1 LNEKPVEN
9 VVETQPKEE
18 VAKRPKEAVQG
29 SKLNDRVSVEKSF
42 AAKSVS
48 SVDLDAITST
58 KGKIPNV
65 RVEIFRADDMCNKE
79 QSHKEAQQ
87 SSTAASDVKTAV
99 EHAKET
105 AEPAGRGPLIRRKDE
120 QEENLQ
126 RQLRVMGQ
134 QLKEKDEQGE
144 NLQRKLREME
154 KQLRD
159 NEKKEKKLQR
169 QLREMEE
176 QVISLQGQC
185 KEKDQES
192 SNLERQLRDRDQDLV
207 EVHKTLSETERKL
220 EKCKCQEK
228 RDWIIPRDDILI
240 TDKGLGRGA
249 WGYVHEGK
257 YCGCTVAVKKLHEKD
272 LISPCNRGK
281 FEREMDIASRCRH
294 PCLLQFIGATNDE
307 ESPLFVTEL
316 MELSLRQLLNNR
328 PLSAGEVVTISL
340 DVARALSYLHNKKP
354 SPILHRDVS
363 SPNVLL
369 WRRDNQWRAK
379 VSDYGTA
386 NFLQDAMT
394 ANPGAMIYSAPEA
407 CARTQTV
414 KIDVYSFGV
423 LLCEMCIRET
433 PEPDRLDAQV
443 HLVKNTVIQA
453 LIRRC
458 VQSAAEDRPDMEEI
472 IEELEQL
479 NGTS

>member
-1 LNEKPVEN
+1 LA
-9 VVETQPKEE
+9 T
-18 VAKRPKEAVQG
+18 
-29 SKLNDRVSVEKSF
+29 F
-42 AAKSVS
+42 ALVNISIIS
-48 SVDLDAITST
+48 S
-58 KGKIPNV
+58 
-65 RVEIFRADDMCNKE
+65 
-79 QSHKEAQQ
+79 
-87 SSTAASDVKTAV
+87 
-99 EHAKET
+99 
-105 AEPAGRGPLIRRKDE
+105 GRGPLIRRKDE

-414 KIDVYSFGV
+414 KVGNGCIKFSSF
-423 LLCEMCIRET
+423 LLHAR
-433 PEPDRLDAQV
+433 
-443 HLVKNTVIQA
+443 
-453 LIRRC
+453 
-458 VQSAAEDRPDMEEI
+458 
-472 IEELEQL
+472 
-479 NGTS
+479 